1 MAGVQS
7 PAIYFF
13 PLSFLPGWEKDVFEK
28 SNCSLH
34 IRYINEVSDQAAGAL
49 ARRLQVAIFHLCFK
63 F

>member
-1 MAGVQS
+1 MGGFQ
-7 PAIYFF
+7 PLLGFYFR
-13 PLSFLPGWEKDVFEK
+13 SPGWEKDVFEK

-34 IRYINEVSDQAAGAL
+34 IRYINEVSDQAAGSP